1 MIKSFFSECCK
12 SSTYLLSGLHAGECF
27 VWLWRL
33 MKTPISR
40 YLTLVTALTDLT
52 LYWLDQTSPDIG
64 HCLRSPEN
72 RDRDWDEPCRKRER
86 SNNAFSAETGHK
98 FSRSSTRH
106 DLVKHVGSEDE
117 RSHSNFSLLFPFWN
131 MKRLNY
137 FSPRS
142 VCVRPD
148 CDPGQVRD
156 LVITKLVTQSR
167 SRGILSPA
175 DRHTLKQKL
184 HPDPFIIIVFNGH
197 VVCSCDGIISKW
209 SPGANIIVSCSDN

>member
-1 MIKSFFSECCK
+1 
-12 SSTYLLSGLHAGECF
+12 
-27 VWLWRL
+27 

-40 YLTLVTALTDLT
+40 YLTLLTRLDMILT
-52 LYWLDQTSPDIG
+52 G
-64 HCLRSPEN
+64 HCLQKTGIGIEMSQAG
-72 RDRDWDEPCRKRER
+72 KER

-106 DLVKHVGSEDE
+106 DLVKHVGSKDE
-117 RSHSNFSLLFPFWN
+117 RSHSNFNLLFPFRN

-142 VCVRPD
+142 VCAGPD

-156 LVITKLVTQSR
+156 LVITKLVTRSR

-184 HPDPFIIIVFNGH
+184 HPFIIIVLWP
-197 VVCSCDGIISKW
+197 CS
-209 SPGANIIVSCSDN
+209 

>member
-1 MIKSFFSECCK
+1 MVQCLWWVNSNIWRMKSK
-12 SSTYLLSGLHAGECF
+12 IYIILTGSGL
-27 VWLWRL
+27 
-33 MKTPISR
+33 
-40 YLTLVTALTDLT
+40 
-52 LYWLDQTSPDIG
+52 
-64 HCLRSPEN
+64 
-72 RDRDWDEPCRKRER
+72 
-86 SNNAFSAETGHK
+86 TGHWTLSPVSRK
-98 FSRSSTRH
+98 QGSGLRWAVSEEESGVITHSPRKQGINSQGRSSTRH

-117 RSHSNFSLLFPFWN
+117 RSHSNFSLLFPFRN

>member
-1 MIKSFFSECCK
+1 MFCLTLTVNENTNIQILDPGHCSP
-12 SSTYLLSGLHAGECF
+12 TWHYIDWIRPHRTLDIVSGLP
-27 VWLWRL
+27 
-33 MKTPISR
+33 KTGIGIEMSR
-40 YLTLVTALTDLT
+40 V
-52 LYWLDQTSPDIG
+52 G
-64 HCLRSPEN
+64 R
-72 RDRDWDEPCRKRER
+72 RER

-117 RSHSNFSLLFPFWN
+117 RSHSNFNLLFPFRN

-142 VCVRPD
+142 VCAGPD

-156 LVITKLVTQSR
+156 LVITKLVTRSR

-184 HPDPFIIIVFNGH
+184 HPDPFIIIVCYGP
-197 VVCSCDGIISKW
+197 CCM
-209 SPGANIIVSCSDN
+209 